1 MSNDMRR
8 DFQPALY
15 WRCVEA
21 LSFSLGSKCAGGLVD
36 SNAVNE
42 IAKKLKREVYQD
54 RTSRTATDGGVQIVY
69 EDRDKGGNTVAT
81 IRVDRAACAAFS

>member
-21 LSFSLGSKCAGGLVD
+21 LSFSLGSKCAGGITPSELALAD
-36 SNAVNE
+36 
-42 IAKKLKREVYQD
+42 
-54 RTSRTATDGGVQIVY
+54 T
-69 EDRDKGGNTVAT
+69 TVAT
-81 IRVDRAACAAFS
+81 IRVDRTAFVAFS